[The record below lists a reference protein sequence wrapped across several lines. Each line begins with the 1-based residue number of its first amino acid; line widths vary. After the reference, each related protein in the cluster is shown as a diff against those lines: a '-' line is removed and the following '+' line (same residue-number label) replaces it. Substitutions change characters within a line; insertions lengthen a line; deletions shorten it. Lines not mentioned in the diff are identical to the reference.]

1 MEELEG
7 KGALVLVERAATSVT
22 VVVLAE
28 PAVQEVLV
36 SKLAEARVGI
46 SGLEEEQANRVEQGQ
61 VVVDRVVQVA
71 GAPAVSV
78 ARLGHMVG
86 QAQRMVVA
94 AQASA

>member
-1 MEELEG
+1 MVG
-7 KGALVLVERAATSVT
+7 AATSVT

-46 SGLEEEQANRVEQGQ
+46 SGLEEEQADRVEQGQ
-61 VVVDRVVQVA
+61 VVVDRVAQAA

-78 ARLGHMVG
+78 AGLGHTVG
-86 QAQRMVVA
+86 QEQRMVVA
-94 AQASA
+94 VQASA